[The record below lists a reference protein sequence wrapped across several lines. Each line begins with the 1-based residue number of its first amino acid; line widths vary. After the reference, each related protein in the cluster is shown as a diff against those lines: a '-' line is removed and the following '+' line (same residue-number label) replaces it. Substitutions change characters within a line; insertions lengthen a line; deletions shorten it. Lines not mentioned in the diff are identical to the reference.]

1 LVLDSLKLDLLVTD
15 AIKGILVGL
24 TKIEGEKV
32 IQVVDVQGSVQK
44 RVLLGTWGLLVTH
57 EQVDAVFADC
67 RRWRHLLGFLDDTEL
82 SCGVGGWL
90 LCWLLH
96 GAELGLELSPFLCNL
111 GKSLLGA
118 L

>member
-1 LVLDSLKLDLLVTD
+1 M
-15 AIKGILVGL
+15 
-24 TKIEGEKV
+24 
-32 IQVVDVQGSVQK
+32 VDVQRPVQK
-44 RVLLGTWGLLVTH
+44 RVLLGTGRLLVTR

-82 SCGVGGWL
+82 PCGGVGGWW

-96 GAELGLELSPFLCNL
+96 GAELGLELDPFLCNL
-111 GKSLLGA
+111 GKPLLGA